1 MTLQNSDSYLTTPSG
16 NSKRSS
22 DEFKFVVPNN
32 PYKSGKAATNIFNN
46 NVGIDF
52 IKWVSGSDDFI
63 FEPGSNEPKIA
74 TSISVPQDL
83 ESWGAMDNL
92 LDNLAGD
99 SGNLQTCALGD
110 VLENFLMLKS
120 TPSEEE
126 QDAIAEELT
135 DKIVEKFSVSTNP
148 SLNQAEEVST
158 ARSDDLPPVGA
169 TKAADVSSS
178 DVNDND
184 GSDAVLDE
192 LTTFANDDERLK
204 NSSPEELMAA
214 LVISLLLILQKQRE
228 LQGENRWKVKEIAS
242 NMVKMTFEFKKKA
255 AEETK
260 KSTQIQA
267 IGQMISGCISMATG
281 IFGAFAGFKGLG
293 AGSTSTTASG
303 AVNQQAVANAGA
315 WNAMSQSVNQF
326 GSGAS
331 NLATAV
337 TGYLAPKHTHKANI
351 AEANAGITQ
360 STGQSQN
367 DTVGNNQS
375 NIRDTKQVMDTYAST
390 LVQMLKT
397 FFEAKMAAVNNIRA

>member
-16 NSKRSS
+16 NTGKAS
-22 DEFKFVVPNN
+22 DDFKFVVPNN

-46 NVGIDF
+46 NIGIDF
-52 IKWVSGSDDFI
+52 IKWMSGSDDFI

-83 ESWGAMDNL
+83 ESLGAARNL

-135 DKIVEKFSVSTNP
+135 DKIIEKFSVPANVT
-148 SLNQAEEVST
+148 LNQAGRVST
-158 ARSDDLPPVGA
+158 IRSGDLLPVGA
-169 TKAADVSSS
+169 TKAADTSSS
-178 DVNDND
+178 DVND
-184 GSDAVLDE
+184 GSDAVLDA
-192 LTTFANDDERLK
+192 LTAFVNDDERLK

-242 NMVKMTFEFKKKA
+242 NMVKMTFEFKKTA

-260 KSTQIQA
+260 KSAQIQA
-267 IGQMISGCISMATG
+267 IGQMVSGCISIATG
-281 IFGAFAGFKGLG
+281 VFGAFAGFKGLK

-315 WNAMSQSVNQF
+315 WNALSQAVSQF
-326 GSGAS
+326 GRGLGEMS
-331 NLATAV
+331 TAIA
-337 TGYLAPKHTHKANI
+337 GYLASKHTYKANI

-360 STGQSQN
+360 SVGQSQN
-367 DTVGNNQS
+367 DTASNNQS
-375 NIRDTKQVMDTYAST
+375 NIRDTKQHMDSSVS
-390 LVQMLKT
+390 LLKEIIKT
-397 FFEAKMAAVNNIRA
+397 IFDANMSVIKNNA